1 MSTRDTERV
10 RVTEIDHVVLNVSD
24 ARRSLEFYSGVLGL
38 EPVRLAEWEAGEA
51 PFVSVRVHDGFIIDL
66 MEIERS
72 GENADHLCL
81 VVEDDLDGLIAVG
94 TIEPEAGPMD
104 LYGAR
109 GQGYSVYLRDPD
121 GNRVE
126 LRNYR

>member
-1 MSTRDTERV
+1 MKIA
-10 RVTEIDHVVLNVSD
+10 EIDHVVLNVAD
-24 ARRSLEFYSGVLGL
+24 ARRSLEFYVGVLGL
-38 EPVRLAEWEAGEA
+38 EAVRLAEWEAGEA

-66 MEIERS
+66 MELERS
-72 GENADHLCL
+72 GDNADHFCL
-81 VVEDDLDGLIAVG
+81 VVEDDIDELIAAG
-94 TIEPEAGPMD
+94 TITPEAGPMD
-104 LYGAR
+104 LFGAR